1 MIKKRILGFFS
12 LENPR
17 GWWLLGALWLSLSLL
32 AAEAVRSAS
41 DAETAW
47 LAVCALAGAGTAWA
61 LAHGQLSAAK
71 AGGLYA
77 SAGVGALFVLTARIP
92 GTLWGLFNETY
103 SILLTRL
110 YEEQIDLG
118 GLGGYFLEIQSRM
131 GGLLA
136 RTSQWL
142 IAYSQG
148 RSLEDPVVAGM
159 LWQILF
165 WLLAGWAGWLLA
177 RHASVLGAFLPL
189 LAAQAIIMKSHS
201 QAETSLLW
209 ANLFIFV
216 SLLGLLL
223 YAARLRE
230 WLRAGLDYAE
240 NVTINSVVSA
250 LSLAALLVGLAGA
263 TPSISIEEIQ
273 RAIEERRAAQANAN
287 GTSGTPVAGAGRPS
301 GTSGERIVAGLPRDH
316 LLGGDVTLTET
327 LVMQVRT
334 YDFPAMPRA
343 EVQLNAPRYYW
354 RAETYD
360 IYSGQGWVSSPVE
373 KADYPAGEIFVAEK
387 PEFYRRLQHDFE
399 IYNQETPPVFRAGIL
414 ESADVPLDIEWR
426 NVLARLTL
434 PGAPNGSA
442 DLFRA
447 TSPFN
452 AYRATSLV
460 ATVDVETLR
469 GIWPDYPEWVRTRY
483 LALPPLPERVSALA
497 RDITATA
504 PSLYDRAEAIERYLR
519 DNYDYTLDVPAPPP
533 GRDPVDY
540 FLFDLG
546 QGYCDYYASAM
557 VVLARASGIP
567 ARLVVGY
574 VGGTYDPVDA
584 VYTVRE
590 ANAHSWVEVYF
601 PQVGWV
607 EFEPTASQPGFQ
619 RVSTGAAPLPYVP
632 PDRTRNPWAGLA
644 AWLAGLPVFLPWAGL
659 ALLLAGLTF
668 GVYRFAR
675 EWRDPRPRSIR
686 QIGRVYSA
694 MQERG
699 LKTLRSKLYESQT
712 PQEFA
717 EALKQHLSANISQGK
732 AQNTLESI
740 DDVETIAGLYQLSVF
755 SERVPGA
762 AEARQADK
770 AWRRLRWRL

>member
-1 MIKKRILGFFS
+1 MIKRILAFFS

-32 AAEAVRSAS
+32 AAEVVRSAS
-41 DAETAW
+41 DAGTAW
-47 LAVCALAGAGTAWA
+47 LAACALAGAGTVWA
-61 LAHGQLSAAK
+61 LAHGQGSAAK

-103 SILLTRL
+103 SILLAWL
-110 YEEQIDLG
+110 YEEEINLN
-118 GLGGYFLEIQSRM
+118 GLGWYFLEIQARM
-131 GGLLA
+131 SGLLTRA
-136 RTSQWL
+136 GQWL
-142 IAYSQG
+142 AAFSQG
-148 RSLEDPVVAGM
+148 RSLEDPVVGGLM
-159 LWQILF
+159 WLVLF

-177 RHASVLGAFLPL
+177 RQASVLGAFVPM
-189 LAAQAIIMKSHS
+189 LAIQALVMKSYRQS
-201 QAETSLLW
+201 ETSLLW

-216 SLLGLLL
+216 ALLGLSL
-223 YAARLRE
+223 YAIRLRQ
-230 WLRAGLDYAE
+230 WLRTGLDYAE

-263 TPSISIEEIQ
+263 MPSISIEEIQ
-273 RAIEERRAAQANAN
+273 RAIEEHRAAQARA
-287 GTSGTPVAGAGRPS
+287 SGTPVAGGS
-301 GTSGERIVAGLPRDH
+301 GPANTSGERIVAGLPRDH
-316 LLGGDVTLTET
+316 LLRGDVTLTEA

-334 YDFPAMPRA
+334 YDFPPMPRA
-343 EVQLNAPRYYW
+343 EVQINAKRYYW
-354 RAETYD
+354 RVETYD

-373 KADYPAGEIFVAEK
+373 PASYPAGEIFVAEK
-387 PEFYRRLQHDFE
+387 PEFYQRVQHDFE

-414 ESADVPLDIEWR
+414 ESTDVPLDIEWR

-447 TSPFN
+447 TSPVN
-452 AYRATSLV
+452 TYRATSLV

-469 GIWPDYPEWVRTRY
+469 DIWPDYPEWVRTRY
-483 LALPPLPERVSALA
+483 LALPPLPERVTALA
-497 RDITATA
+497 HDITATA

-519 DNYDYTLDVPAPPP
+519 ANYEYSLDIPAPPP

-619 RVSTGAAPLPYVP
+619 RVSTGAAALPYVP
-632 PDRTRNPWAGLA
+632 PDRTRNPWAGLVG
-644 AWLAGLPVFLPWAGL
+644 WLAGLPVFLPWAGL
-659 ALLLAGLTF
+659 ALLLAGLVF

-694 MQERG
+694 MQARG
-699 LKTLRSKLYESQT
+699 LKMLKSELRESQT

-717 EALKQHLSANISQGK
+717 EALKQRLNMDVSQARAQKNHEAIS
-732 AQNTLESI
+732 
-740 DDVETIAGLYQLSVF
+740 DVEKIAGLYQLSVF
-755 SERVPGA
+755 SERLPGP
-762 AEARQADK
+762 AEVKEAFR

>member
-1 MIKKRILGFFS
+1 MIKRILAFFS

-17 GWWLLGALWLSLSLL
+17 GWWLLGALWLALSLL
-32 AAEAVRSAS
+32 AAEVVRSAS
-41 DAETAW
+41 DAGTGW
-47 LAVCALAGAGTAWA
+47 LAACALAGAGTAWA
-61 LAHGQLSAAK
+61 LAHGQWSAAK

-92 GTLWGLFNETY
+92 GALWGLYNETY
-103 SILLTRL
+103 SILLAWL
-110 YEEQIDLG
+110 YEEEINLS
-118 GLGGYFLEIQSRM
+118 GLGGYFIEIQARM
-131 GGLLA
+131 SGLLA
-136 RTSQWL
+136 RVGQWL
-142 IAYSQG
+142 AAFSQG
-148 RSLEDPVVAGM
+148 RSLEDPVVDGLM
-159 LWQILF
+159 WLVLF
-165 WLLAGWAGWLLA
+165 WMLAGWAGWLLA
-177 RHASVLGAFLPL
+177 RQASVLGAFLPM
-189 LAAQAIIMKSHS
+189 LAIQALVMRLYRQS
-201 QAETSLLW
+201 ETSLLW

-216 SLLGLLL
+216 ALLGLSL
-223 YAARLRE
+223 YATRLRE
-230 WLRAGLDYAE
+230 WLRTGLDYAE

-263 TPSISIEEIQ
+263 MPSISIEEIQ
-273 RAIEERRAAQANAN
+273 RAIEERRAAQARAD
-287 GTSGTPVAGAGRPS
+287 GGSGTPVAGGGSPAN
-301 GTSGERIVAGLPRDH
+301 TSGERIVAGLPRDH

-327 LVMQVRT
+327 LVMRVRT
-334 YDFPAMPRA
+334 YDFPPMPRA

-354 RAETYD
+354 RVETYD
-360 IYSGQGWVSSPVE
+360 TYSGQGWVSSPVE
-373 KADYPAGEIFVAEK
+373 QASYPAGEIFVSEK
-387 PEFYRRLQHDFE
+387 PEFYRRVQHDFE
-399 IYNQETPPVFRAGIL
+399 VYNQEKTPVFRAGIL
-414 ESADVPLDIEWR
+414 ESADAPLDIEWR

-447 TSPFN
+447 TSPVN
-452 AYRATSLV
+452 SYRATSLV
-460 ATVDVETLR
+460 ATVDVATLR
-469 GIWPDYPEWVRTRY
+469 DIWPDYPEWVRTRY
-483 LALPPLPERVSALA
+483 LALPPLPERVTALA
-497 RDITATA
+497 HNITATA

-519 DNYDYTLDVPAPPP
+519 SNYDYTLEVPAPPP

-619 RVSTGAAPLPYVP
+619 RVSTGEAPLPYVP

-659 ALLLAGLTF
+659 ALLLAGLVF
-668 GVYRFAR
+668 GAYRFVR
-675 EWRDPRPRSIR
+675 EWRDPRPRSMR

-712 PQEFA
+712 PQEFT

-732 AQNTLESI
+732 AQNILESI

-755 SERVPGA
+755 SERSPGA
-762 AEARQADK
+762 AEAREAAR

>member
-1 MIKKRILGFFS
+1 MIERSLAFFS

-32 AAEAVRSAS
+32 AAEVVRSAS
-41 DAETAW
+41 DAATAW
-47 LAVCALAGAGTAWA
+47 LAACALAGAGTAWA
-61 LAHGQLSAAK
+61 LAHGQWSAAK

-92 GTLWGLFNETY
+92 GTLWALFNETY
-103 SILLTRL
+103 SILLAWL
-110 YEEQIDLG
+110 YKEEINLS
-118 GLGGYFLEIQSRM
+118 GLGGYFLEIQARM
-131 GGLLA
+131 SGLLA
-136 RTSQWL
+136 RAGQWL
-142 IAYSQG
+142 AAFLQG
-148 RSLEDPVVAGM
+148 RSLEDPVIGGLMWLV
-159 LWQILF
+159 LF
-165 WLLAGWAGWLLA
+165 WVLAGWAGWMLA
-177 RHASVLGAFLPL
+177 RQASVLGAFLPM
-189 LAAQAIIMKSHS
+189 LAIQALVMKSYR

-216 SLLGLLL
+216 ALLGLSL
-223 YAARLRE
+223 YATRLRE
-230 WLRAGLDYAE
+230 WLRTGLDYAE
-240 NVTINSVVSA
+240 NATINSVVSTLA
-250 LSLAALLVGLAGA
+250 LAALLVGLAGA
-263 TPSISIEEIQ
+263 IPSISIEEIQ
-273 RAIEERRAAQANAN
+273 RAIEERRAAQARAS
-287 GTSGTPVAGAGRPS
+287 GASGTPVAGGSSPAN
-301 GTSGERIVAGLPRDH
+301 TSGERIVAGLPRDH
-316 LLGGDVTLTET
+316 LLRGDVTLTET

-334 YDFPAMPRA
+334 YDFPPMPRA

-373 KADYPAGEIFVAEK
+373 QASYPAGEIFVAEK
-387 PEFYRRLQHDFE
+387 PEFYRRVQHDFE
-399 IYNQETPPVFRAGIL
+399 IYNQEKPPVFRVGIL
-414 ESADVPLDIEWR
+414 ESTDVPLDIEWR

-447 TSPFN
+447 TSPVN
-452 AYRATSLV
+452 TYQATSQM

-469 GIWPDYPEWVRTRY
+469 DIWPDYPEWVRTRY
-483 LALPPLPERVSALA
+483 LALPPLPERVTALA
-497 RDITATA
+497 HDITATA

-519 DNYDYTLDVPAPPP
+519 TNYEYSLDIPAPPS

-546 QGYCDYYASAM
+546 EGYCDYYASAM

-574 VGGTYDPVDA
+574 VGGAYDPVDA

-601 PQVGWV
+601 PQIGWV

-619 RVSTGAAPLPYVP
+619 RVSTGAAALPYVP
-632 PDRTRNPWAGLA
+632 PDRTRNPWAGLVG
-644 AWLAGLPVFLPWAGL
+644 WLSGLPVFLPWAGL
-659 ALLLAGLTF
+659 ALLLAGLAF
-668 GVYRFAR
+668 GIYRFAR

-694 MQERG
+694 MQARG
-699 LKTLRSKLYESQT
+699 LKMLKLELRESQT

-717 EALKQHLSANISQGK
+717 EALKQRLNTDVSQARAQKNYEAIS
-732 AQNTLESI
+732 
-740 DDVETIAGLYQLSVF
+740 DVEKIAGLYQLSVF
-755 SERVPGA
+755 SERLPGA
-762 AEARQADK
+762 AEAREASR